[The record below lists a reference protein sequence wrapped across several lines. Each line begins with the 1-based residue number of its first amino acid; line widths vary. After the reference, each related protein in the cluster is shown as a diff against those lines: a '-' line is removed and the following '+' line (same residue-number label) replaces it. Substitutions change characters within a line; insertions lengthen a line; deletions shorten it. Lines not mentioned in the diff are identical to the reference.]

1 LTRVFE
7 IVNVH
12 HHLVALTIPFPNQA
26 RSADGPAINSAAA
39 DIGFAAIELF
49 PKLLQAL
56 DGLAA

>member
-1 LTRVFE
+1 MTRVFE

-26 RSADGPAINSAAA
+26 RSADGPAINPAAA
-39 DIGFAAIELF
+39 DIGLAAIELF
-49 PKLLQAL
+49 AKLLQAL